1 MTNKLDKASTT
12 SICGFDAD
20 TINVRGKDLV
30 NDLVGKLSFTE
41 YWLLQALGKNPSN
54 AQITIVDAVLVTIME
69 HGLVPSVISSRLT
82 LHGAPESIQGAVA
95 AGILG
100 VGDRYAGTA
109 SECGKLF
116 NRVAEASNP
125 ESEALN
131 IVKEYRSSKKPLP
144 GFGHPIHKGTDPRV
158 NKLIEICES
167 CETDGKYL
175 KAMHLLEKTLSDELG
190 KEIVTNVSAAI
201 GAVLAEASIPNEMM
215 RGVVITARC
224 AGIIGHLLEENSNPI
239 ANDLWEGA
247 QKAVDYKK
255 D

>member
-125 ESEALN
+125 ESEALT

-215 RGVVITARC
+215 RGIVITARC